1 LRECVADRLG
11 DLDRVRL
18 SCRIHHDADRLTSVD
33 PADGTWGLHRFADLG
48 HVGQTHRPGI
58 GVLLRRGRR
67 QTEVA
72 ELLDVAE
79 LSPHI
84 DGQGVLRVVEL
95 PTGEDDTVELQG
107 FGDVLHGQPVVG
119 HLVVVNG
126 DLHHLGAVTDHDGA
140 PYTREC
146 FEAGNHT
153 LFQVSGEDDVLHIRG
168 RGQRHGRG
176 LVLSSRDDLDLCV
189 GRQLYAARA
198 LFQSRDRVIRVT
210 SFQEPRVDG
219 RVTVG
224 TDRGDTPDLFDP
236 LCGVLQGNGDLVL
249 DDVR

>member
-1 LRECVADRLG
+1 MWRLMFSTTTIESSTRRPIAIVRAARLRMFRVCPPAQRPVIAISSDRGIDTAVTIVARTDSKKTKMMATAITSPSAPLSARPRMESCPLHPGLDHEPERTAFRQTSDGVLDVGGRVEGDEQLAGVAQILGELRECVADRLG

-84 DGQGVLRVVEL
+84 DGQGVLRV
-95 PTGEDDTVELQG
+95 
-107 FGDVLHGQPVVG
+107 
-119 HLVVVNG
+119 
-126 DLHHLGAVTDHDGA
+126 
-140 PYTREC
+140 
-146 FEAGNHT
+146 
-153 LFQVSGEDDVLHIRG
+153 
-168 RGQRHGRG
+168 
-176 LVLSSRDDLDLCV
+176 
-189 GRQLYAARA
+189 
-198 LFQSRDRVIRVT
+198 
-210 SFQEPRVDG
+210 
-219 RVTVG
+219 
-224 TDRGDTPDLFDP
+224 
-236 LCGVLQGNGDLVL
+236 
-249 DDVR
+249 